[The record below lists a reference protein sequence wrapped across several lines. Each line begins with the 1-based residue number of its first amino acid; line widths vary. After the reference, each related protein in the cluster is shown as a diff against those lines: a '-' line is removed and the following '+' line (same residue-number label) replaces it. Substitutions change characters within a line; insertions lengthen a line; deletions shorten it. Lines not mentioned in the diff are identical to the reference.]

1 MCFLHVFIHN
11 YSSISKYKTERTN
24 ISSNYSPLL
33 FSVCVC
39 VYFNKNKCGENIE
52 FKRYIY
58 IYITGGFLNREG
70 GVIQE
75 AILVIQITVA
85 VCEESDHN

>member
-1 MCFLHVFIHN
+1 MYVCVFILT
-11 YSSISKYKTERTN
+11 KTSVVRILN
-24 ISSNYSPLL
+24 SND
-33 FSVCVC
+33 
-39 VYFNKNKCGENIE
+39 
-52 FKRYIY
+52 IY